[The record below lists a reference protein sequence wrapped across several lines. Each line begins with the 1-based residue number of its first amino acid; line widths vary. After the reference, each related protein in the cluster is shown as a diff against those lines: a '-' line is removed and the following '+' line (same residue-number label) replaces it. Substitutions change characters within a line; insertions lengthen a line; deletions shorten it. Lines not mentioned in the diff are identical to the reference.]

1 MVAVLPQTR
10 NLTTKEAGRMTR
22 EEIRGRLIE
31 VSVLRGANNKY
42 KVERGA

>member
-1 MVAVLPQTR
+1 MVIVLPQTR
-10 NLTTKEAGRMTR
+10 NLTREAERMGR